1 MRNSLAKVIE
11 DQDEIIR
18 KQSEL
23 IAELTKT
30 LENYMTIEEIENV
43 EKRLGYE
50 K

>member
-1 MRNSLAKVIE
+1 MWNSLVKVIE
-11 DQDEIIR
+11 NQDEIIR

-23 IAELTKT
+23 IAELTKL
-30 LENYMTIEEIENV
+30 LENYMTIEEIENT